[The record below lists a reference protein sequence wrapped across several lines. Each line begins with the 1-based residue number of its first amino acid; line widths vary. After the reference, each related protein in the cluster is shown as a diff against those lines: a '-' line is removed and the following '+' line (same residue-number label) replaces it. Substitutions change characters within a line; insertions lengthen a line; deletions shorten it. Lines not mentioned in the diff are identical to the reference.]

1 MGAAD
6 YANLSYTFPEVL
18 SNPLRAEDVYPI
30 KKLGGQFL
38 CSVVIVAAFAVI
50 FLFFG
55 ILTNTVALL
64 FIIWIVVFA
73 LVANEEKIMWK
84 AKGHK
89 DDKIRGAG
97 RR

>member
-1 MGAAD
+1 MD
-6 YANLSYTFPEVL
+6 L
-18 SNPLRAEDVYPI
+18 YPI
-30 KKLGGQFL
+30 KRLSGQFL
-38 CSVVIVAAFAVI
+38 CSVVIVAVFAVI

-55 ILTNTVALL
+55 ILYDTVALL
-64 FIIWIVVFA
+64 FLIWIVVFA
-73 LVANEEKIMWK
+73 LVANAEKIMWK